1 MRRSN
6 TQKLSDVL
14 HDYIKEMRF
23 DRKLKEVDVVQSW
36 EELLGKTISRYTRN
50 VNFFNGVLL
59 VEINSPVVKNELI
72 MIREEIRTR
81 LNDQAGEE
89 IVKKIVFK

>member
-14 HDYIKEMRF
+14 LDYIKEMRF

-50 VNFFNGVLL
+50 VKFFNGVLF

-81 LNDQAGEE
+81 LNDHAGEE